1 MSHSNNVN
9 KENGAS
15 YILRQLRQLNAFH
28 LFMVPGKLINTF
40 MKCYPKDDD
49 SVLDIFPVPIV
60 TACETGAAYMAEGYA
75 RVSDTFGICLVIGGP
90 GVTNTLTGIASA
102 YTDNFPVLLLT
113 GQISSAMEM
122 HNVLQDSTLSGINQ
136 REIFSPVT
144 RAAFDVKAGQPLS
157 RFLRESLRAMKGTER
172 GPVYLGV
179 SKEVLNGHDENRPDI
194 SISITDS
201 WKNRPVDIKKIRSHE
216 FKTFISKARNCIILA
231 GLRSKTP
238 ETADTLLAFAE
249 KYHFPV
255 ATTLSGK
262 GLFPE
267 DHPLS
272 LGIYGYSGNPRAI
285 EAFKDPKLEGII
297 LLGMDTTQWSTMLW
311 SAELKNSGGTIQVDT
326 NPEYLGKYLDIT
338 CGIVANSSAFL
349 EAVDTHYH
357 NILIEGSLI
366 REKWIQQNLSTVPK
380 CLPIDFS
387 ITGDKTR
394 HPASYISILQKYF
407 PLNGIVSVDSGAHRS
422 FFGHYWIARRPEE
435 YISATTL
442 GPMGWS
448 IPAGI
453 GASFAAPDRKCMV
466 ITGDGCM
473 LMQGMELATAS
484 KYQRNILFVVFNN
497 TSYAASYFNNKDNR
511 ADLTQIPDYDWCQLA
526 KGLGLNSLCVNSPE
540 QLLEFIAEIM
550 QQNSPFLLEIKCDS
564 QHATPNEEYSKR
576 IKVLPLL

>member
-1 MSHSNNVN
+1 MAHSDNGY

-15 YILRQLRQLNAFH
+15 YILKQLRHLNASH
-28 LFMVPGKLINTF
+28 IFMVPGKLINSF

-49 SVLDIFPVPIV
+49 SVLDIFPVPII

-75 RVSDTFGICLVIGGP
+75 RVSDTFGVCLVIGGP

-102 YTDNFPVLLLT
+102 YTDNFPVLLLA
-113 GQISSAMEM
+113 GQIASAMEM
-122 HNVLQDSTLSGINQ
+122 HNVLQDSTQSGINQ
-136 REIFSPVT
+136 REIFAPVT

-157 RFLRESLRAMKGTER
+157 RFLRESLRAMKGTEK
-172 GPVYLGV
+172 GPVYLGI
-179 SKEVLNGHDENRPDI
+179 SQEVLNEHDENRPDI
-194 SISITDS
+194 SASIADS
-201 WKNRPVDIKKIRSHE
+201 WKNRPIDIKKINSPE
-216 FKTFISKARNCIILA
+216 FATFIGKARNCIILA
-231 GLRSKTP
+231 GLRGKIP

-267 DHPLS
+267 SHPLS

-285 EAFKDPKLEGII
+285 EAFKNPKLEGII

-311 SAELKNSGGTIQVDT
+311 SLELQLPGGTIQVDT
-326 NPEYLGKYLDIT
+326 NPEYLGKYLEIT
-338 CGIVANSSAFL
+338 CGITANSSAFL
-349 EAVDTHYH
+349 ETLNEYYH
-357 NILIEGSLI
+357 NPLIEGRPE
-366 REKWIQQNLSTVPK
+366 REKWVQHLSTVPK
-380 CLPIDFS
+380 YFPIDS
-387 ITGDKTR
+387 SATGNETR
-394 HPASYISILQKYF
+394 HPASYIRIFQEHF
-407 PLNGIVSVDSGAHRS
+407 PENGIVSVDSGAHRS
-422 FFGHYWIARRPEE
+422 FFGHYWIAHRPET

-511 ADLTQIPDYDWCQLA
+511 TDLTQIPDYDWCQLA

-540 QLLEFIAEIM
+540 QLQKHIAEIM
-550 QQNSPFLLEIKCDS
+550 QQNSPFLIEIKCDK
-564 QHATPNEEYSKR
+564 QHATPNKEYNKR
-576 IKVLPLL
+576 IKTLPLL

>member
-1 MSHSNNVN
+1 MTYSNDGQ

-15 YILRQLRQLNAFH
+15 YILRQLRRLGAFH
-28 LFMVPGKLINTF
+28 LFMVPGKLINAF
-40 MKCYPKDDD
+40 MKCYPKDND
-49 SVLDIFPVPIV
+49 SVLDIFPVPVV

-75 RVSDTFGICLVIGGP
+75 RVSDNFGICLVIGGP
-90 GVTNTLTGIASA
+90 GVTNTLTGITSA
-102 YTDNFPVLLLT
+102 YTDNFPVLLLA

-122 HNVLQDSTLSGINQ
+122 HNVLQDSTQSGINQ
-136 REIFSPVT
+136 QAIFSPVT
-144 RAAFDVKAGQPLS
+144 RATFEVKAGQSIS
-157 RFLRESLRAMKGTER
+157 RFLRESLRAMKGIER

-179 SKEVLNGHDENRPDI
+179 SKEILNEYDENRPDI
-194 SISITDS
+194 SSSIADS
-201 WKNRPVDIKKIRSHE
+201 WKNRPVDINKMCSPE
-216 FKTFISKARNCIILA
+216 FENFMSKTHKCIILA

-262 GLFPE
+262 GIFPE

-272 LGIYGYSGNPRAI
+272 LGIYGYSGSPRAI
-285 EAFKDPKLEGII
+285 EAFKNPELEGII

-311 SAELKNSGGTIQVDT
+311 SPDLQLSGRTVQVDT

-338 CGIVANSSAFL
+338 CGITANSSAFL
-349 EAVDTHYH
+349 EALDEHYP
-357 NILIEGSLI
+357 NILMKGRSK
-366 REKWIQQNLSTVPK
+366 REKWLQYLSIIPK
-380 CLPIDFS
+380 YFPIDFS
-387 ITGDKTR
+387 ATGDATR
-394 HPASYISILQKYF
+394 HPASYINILQKHF
-407 PLNGIVSVDSGAHRS
+407 PENGIVSVDSGAHRS
-422 FFGHYWIARRPEE
+422 FFGHHWIARRPEA

-484 KYQRNILFVVFNN
+484 KYHRNILFIVFNN
-497 TSYAASYFNNKDNR
+497 ASYAASYFNNKDNKT
-511 ADLTQIPDYDWCQLA
+511 DLTKIPDYDWCQLA
-526 KGLGLNSLCVNSPE
+526 RGLGLNCLCVNSPD
-540 QLLEFIAEIM
+540 QLQECIAEIM
-550 QQNSPFLLEIKCDS
+550 QQNSPFLIEIKCDN
-564 QHATPNEEYSKR
+564 QHTTPNKEYNKR
-576 IKVLPLL
+576 IKAFPLV

>member
-1 MSHSNNVN
+1 MATSDYEY

-15 YILRQLRQLNAFH
+15 YILRQLRQLDASH
-28 LFMVPGKLINTF
+28 LFMIPGKLINAF
-40 MKCYPKDDD
+40 MKCYPKDND
-49 SVLDIFPVPIV
+49 SVLDIFPVPVV

-75 RVSDTFGICLVIGGP
+75 RVSDTFGVCLVIGGP

-102 YTDNFPVLLLT
+102 YTDNFPVLLLA
-113 GQISSAMEM
+113 GQISSSMEM
-122 HNVLQDSTLSGINQ
+122 HNVLQDSTQSGINQ
-136 REIFSPVT
+136 RDIFSPVT
-144 RAAFDVKAGQPLS
+144 RAAFEVKAGQPLS
-157 RFLRESLRAMKGTER
+157 RFLRESLRAMKGVEK
-172 GPVYLGV
+172 GPAYLGV
-179 SKEVLNGHDENRPDI
+179 SKEVLNEYDENRSDI
-194 SISITDS
+194 SSNVMDS
-201 WKNRPVDIKKIRSHE
+201 WQNRPVDIKKISSPE
-216 FKTFISKARNCIILA
+216 FRTFTVKARRCIILA

-255 ATTLSGK
+255 VTTLSGK

-285 EAFKDPKLEGII
+285 EAFKDPELEGII

-311 SAELKNSGGTIQVDT
+311 SPDLQLPGGTIQVDT

-338 CGIVANSSAFL
+338 CGITANSSAFL
-349 EAVDTHYH
+349 QAFDEYH
-357 NILIEGSLI
+357 HKLLIEGRPE
-366 REKWIQQNLSTVPK
+366 REKWVQHLSTVPRYF
-380 CLPIDFS
+380 PIDFS
-387 ITGDKTR
+387 ATGNHAR
-394 HPASYISILQKYF
+394 HPASYVSILQEHF
-407 PLNGIVSVDSGAHRS
+407 PKNGVVSVDSGAHRS
-422 FFGHYWIARRPEE
+422 FFGHYWIAHRPEA

-484 KYQRNILFVVFNN
+484 KYQRNILFIVFNN
-497 TSYAASYFNNKDNR
+497 ASYAASYFNNKDNR
-511 ADLTQIPDYDWCQLA
+511 TDLTQIPDYDWCQLA
-526 KGLGLNSLCVNSPE
+526 KGLRIDSLCVHSPDE
-540 QLLEFIAEIM
+540 LQKYIADIM
-550 QQNSPFLLEIKCDS
+550 QQNNPFLIEIKCDN
-564 QHATPNEEYSKR
+564 QHATPNREYNKR
-576 IKVLPLL
+576 IRKLLLV